1 MLSRTKGRQRFVV
14 YIGGLFM
21 NFMYE
26 MDMYLNNIH
35 FEILNLYVVIIFRKT
50 CTHGF
55 EKKKNRSK

>member
-21 NFMYE
+21 NLMYE

-35 FEILNLYVVIIFRKT
+35 FEILNLYVVIIFCKT

-55 EKKKNRSK
+55 EKNRSK

>member
-1 MLSRTKGRQRFVV
+1 MLSQTKGRQRFVV

-21 NFMYE
+21 NSMYE

-35 FEILNLYVVIIFRKT
+35 FEILNLYVVIIFCKT

-55 EKKKNRSK
+55 EKNRSK

>member
-1 MLSRTKGRQRFVV
+1 
-14 YIGGLFM
+14 M

-55 EKKKNRSK
+55 EKNRSK

>member
-26 MDMYLNNIH
+26 MDMYLNDIH
-35 FEILNLYVVIIFRKT
+35 FEILNLYVVIIFCKT
-50 CTHGF
+50 YTHGF
-55 EKKKNRSK
+55 EKNRSK

>member
-1 MLSRTKGRQRFVV
+1 
-14 YIGGLFM
+14 M

-35 FEILNLYVVIIFRKT
+35 FEILNLYVVIISCQT

-55 EKKKNRSK
+55 EKNRSK

>member
-1 MLSRTKGRQRFVV
+1 
-14 YIGGLFM
+14 M

-35 FEILNLYVVIIFRKT
+35 FEILNLYVVIISCKT

-55 EKKKNRSK
+55 EKNRSK